1 MLNRRILRIKAFK
14 ALYTSV
20 VTRGTETPMSLND
33 TEHLLE
39 MSCESTR
46 DLYLYMLGIVS
57 PLTKIAADRIAA
69 VQKKRILTEEEK
81 NPNMKFA
88 ENALAKYLDQ
98 DVDFQKLFKKKG
110 FTWDSY
116 DIILKKVMDSVVKK
130 PYYQEY
136 MADPESSLAQ
146 DCKLFTRIFEEELVD
161 REDLEAV
168 LEGMS
173 IYWNDDLAYALTH
186 CCRTLDSLA
195 KGSQWCLPPLYQS
208 EAMAKAGKPVE
219 SDKEFVVKLLRAG
232 FAGYDRY
239 SQMVSDSVSGWEKD
253 RMVTT
258 DVCLIVMGLAEAA
271 TFSNIPVK
279 VSMNEFVE
287 ISKYYGSLKSPVF
300 VNGLLDKLIK
310 TLTEEGKIVK
320 TGKGLI

>member
-20 VTRGTETPMSLND
+20 VIKGTESQMSLND
-33 TEHLLE
+33 AEYHLE

-57 PLTKIAADRIAA
+57 PLTKIASDRIAA
-69 VQKKRILTEEEK
+69 VQKKRVLTEQEK

-88 ENALAKYLDQ
+88 DNALAKYLDQ
-98 DVDFQKLFKKKG
+98 DKDFQKLFKKKN
-110 FTWDSY
+110 FTWEPY
-116 DIILKKVMDSVVKK
+116 DIILKKIMDSVMKQQ
-130 PYYQEY
+130 YFADY
-136 MADPESSLAQ
+136 MADPEISLAQ

-161 REDLEAV
+161 REDLEAL

-186 CCRTLDSLA
+186 CCKTFESLA
-195 KGSQWCLPPLYQS
+195 RGGEWSLPPLYQS
-208 EAMAKAGKPVE
+208 EAMARAGKSVE
-219 SDKEFVVKLLRAG
+219 SDKEFVVKLLRAAYVG
-232 FAGYDRY
+232 HEKY
-239 SQMVSDSVSGWEKD
+239 SQMVSDSVSGWEQD
-253 RMVTT
+253 RMVAT

-271 TFSNIPVK
+271 TFPNIPVK
-279 VSMNEFVE
+279 VSMNEYVE